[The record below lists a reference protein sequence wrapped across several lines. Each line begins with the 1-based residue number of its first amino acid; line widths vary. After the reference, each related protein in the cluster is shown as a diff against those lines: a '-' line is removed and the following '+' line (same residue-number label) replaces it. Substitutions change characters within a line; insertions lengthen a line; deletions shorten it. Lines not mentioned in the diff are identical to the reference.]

1 MNRIPPKGYQKAGQS
16 QVGKRTVILYRSA
29 EPSQKWQKHRICVDF
44 LQSIAQDASP
54 RAPS

>member
-44 LQSIAQDASP
+44 LQSIVQDASP